1 MDPDTETFIDDLAAV
16 GARQLAVLLHEY
28 AVEDDDLA
36 ARLRLMA
43 AVHKGRDAAM
53 SAVNRGIRELVDG
66 RGFYPWDQAATL
78 AGRIDNLRRVT
89 LDAFLDGS
97 PETAVALLRSLV
109 GSSGTVM
116 TRVDDS
122 SGRVGRAYAETISSW
137 GASWVAVGASDHRKL
152 AALVL
157 HEIATDDYGVKQN
170 VLTAFQEA
178 LGQAG
183 LMELRQLIQAE
194 LDHEPGEYRRGVWF
208 HALQDVADALG
219 DVDGF
224 IAMVQATDRAE
235 WRAVEIAERLV
246 AADRPAEALAWLD
259 RVEPIGGSAARAPD
273 VGIAALLAL
282 GQIDEAQ
289 RARWTEVTEHLR
301 IEHFRTYLDGLPVV
315 DHEAAR
321 QQAVAVAIGHGNAN
335 AALEFLIRLPDTS
348 AAETL
353 IVTRTRDIDGRAYAL
368 LKPLAEVLV
377 DVYPLSATLLMRV
390 LAEAILDAGNSPAYH
405 HAARYICKA
414 ENLAGRV
421 TDWRGHE
428 SHADFMARL
437 RGTLRRKSAFWPA
450 LAAAEKQCP
459 ANSQV
464 IRGPE

>member
-137 GASWVAVGASDHRKL
+137 GAAWVAVGASDHREL
-152 AALVL
+152 AAQVL

-178 LGQAG
+178 LGRAG

-208 HALQDVADALG
+208 HVSGGLNPYLFGGFSEKVGVG
-219 DVDGF
+219 D
-224 IAMVQATDRAE
+224 DRA
-235 WRAVEIAERLV
+235 RQGLTSGGAEPRPESGPGGRGFVCWIDRL
-246 AADRPAEALAWLD
+246 
-259 RVEPIGGSAARAPD
+259 GCFAR
-273 VGIAALLAL
+273 G
-282 GQIDEAQ
+282 
-289 RARWTEVTEHLR
+289 
-301 IEHFRTYLDGLPVV
+301 
-315 DHEAAR
+315 
-321 QQAVAVAIGHGNAN
+321 
-335 AALEFLIRLPDTS
+335 
-348 AAETL
+348 
-353 IVTRTRDIDGRAYAL
+353 
-368 LKPLAEVLV
+368 
-377 DVYPLSATLLMRV
+377 
-390 LAEAILDAGNSPAYH
+390 
-405 HAARYICKA
+405 
-414 ENLAGRV
+414 
-421 TDWRGHE
+421 
-428 SHADFMARL
+428 
-437 RGTLRRKSAFWPA
+437 
-450 LAAAEKQCP
+450 
-459 ANSQV
+459 
-464 IRGPE
+464 